1 MMNEVLELMLLDYAT
16 GALSQ
21 AESVM
26 IATYM
31 SLNPRA
37 RQSVRRYETL
47 GAVMIETLPPTAVSA
62 ACLDKTLAAIEALE
76 RQETPARRTHA
87 LTPEEEMARLPA
99 QLLASLARGDIP
111 PELAWA
117 HMLKGIERCHLLSA
131 AKARQRQQLDLL
143 RLLPGIDMPR
153 PRRRTEIEITLVIQ
167 GAYEDTHGF
176 HRRGDMAIITPKT
189 DSQACREQGCLTLTL
204 TTAPLSFEDRLR
216 QILDDF
222 LR

>member
-1 MMNEVLELMLLDYAT
+1 MNEVLELMLLDYAT

-37 RQSVRRYETL
+37 RQSVRHYETL
-47 GAVMIETLPPTAVSA
+47 GAIMIESMPPSAVSA
-62 ACLDKTLAAIEALE
+62 ACLDKTLAAIDALE
-76 RQETPARRTHA
+76 RQAQPPQRRPLSPA
-87 LTPEEEMARLPA
+87 EEMALLPA
-99 QLLASLARGDIP
+99 QLLASLGRGDIP

-117 HMLKGIERCHLLSA
+117 RMLEGIERCHLLTA
-131 AKARQRQQLDLL
+131 AKARQRQNLDLL
-143 RLLPGIDMPR
+143 RLLPGIGMPT
-153 PRRRTEIEITLVIQ
+153 PRRATEIEITLVIQ
-167 GAYEDTHGF
+167 GAYEDCHGL
-176 HRRGDMAIITPKT
+176 HGRGDIAVITTKT

-216 QILDDF
+216 QLLNDF